1 MVESS
6 SSSSDAAEDRRAKF
20 FDEFYSL
27 KQKYEEK
34 KRDME
39 KTGKRMVVP
48 LCVKCGNPGGTLF
61 SIKNGHFLAICR
73 ASGKKCDLHMEMNRG
88 NYYPTRELIFKY
100 QDILNRARENIIVM
114 KNNVEFGY
122 GKSKGGETNV
132 YAKAFEE
139 ENAHYESARK
149 RIEAMRASLGDVE
162 REAEKREVLRELGE
176 LRNNASAHH
185 ERDKTGQ
192 MQKQRQKPSKE
203 SEEEDTMEYIEHYRD
218 TIMPLVER
226 LRNLREPYMI
236 PPIMN
241 ESVTVFPLTR
251 GSL

>member
-1 MVESS
+1 MDMVESS

-34 KRDME
+34 KREME
-39 KTGKRMVVP
+39 KAGKRTVP
-48 LCVKCGNPGGTLF
+48 LGVKCGNPGGTLF
-61 SIKNGHFLAICR
+61 SIKNGRFLAICR

-88 NYYPTRELIFKY
+88 NYYPTRDLIFKY
-100 QDILNRARENIIVM
+100 QDILDRARENIIVM
-114 KNNVEFGY
+114 KNNLEFGY
-122 GKSKGGETNV
+122 GKSRGGETNV

-149 RIEAMRASLGDVE
+149 RIEAMRASLGDAE
-162 REAEKREVLRELGE
+162 RESEKRDVLRELGE
-176 LRNNASAHH
+176 LRNNAVAHH
-185 ERDKTGQ
+185 YRDKNG
-192 MQKQRQKPSKE
+192 QKQKQKRSRE
-203 SEEEDTMEYIEHYRD
+203 SEEEDTMEYIENYRD
-218 TIMPLVER
+218 KVMPLVER

-236 PPIMN
+236 PPITN
-241 ESVTVFPLTR
+241 GSVTVFPLTR